1 MTPKIKISQV
11 AICVPDQTF
20 VVQNLKK
27 HFDLDFYQDELKMD
41 GNFSASHN
49 SVFFPNIPLSLSFNH
64 DIFSSGKIEL
74 EFITSR
80 DTKHWHLEIM
90 KNMEVPI
97 PFLSHLG
104 MYCTDKEYK
113 DMCFEMRHY
122 QILQSTKS
130 HSHTNKREDGT
141 ERHYEDI
148 IFNTNRHFG
157 FNLKLTR
164 KI

>member
-1 MTPKIKISQV
+1 MAQKIKISQV

-20 VVQNLKK
+20 VTENLKK
-27 HFDLDFYQDELKMD
+27 HFNLDFYQDELKMD
-41 GNFSASHN
+41 GNFSASQN
-49 SVFFPNIPLSLSFNH
+49 SVYFTGIQLALSFNH
-64 DIFSSGKIEL
+64 NIFSSEKIEL

-80 DTKHWHLEIM
+80 DTKHWHLEMM
-90 KNMEVPI
+90 KNMEVPV

-104 MYCTDKEYK
+104 MYCSDKEYK
-113 DMCFEMRHY
+113 DICFEMLHY

-130 HSHTNKREDGT
+130 HSHSNKRADGS

-148 IFNTNRHFG
+148 IFNTHRHFG